1 MKGVRGLYMKL
12 LLVFLITGVL
22 VGCKGKKSLV
32 LGEVNTAL
40 TTKKIIQSHYS
51 NAPDFRTLSGR
62 VRIDYFDGDKKQG
75 VTVNLRMKKD
85 EAIWVSAPLGIF
97 KAYITP
103 NRVSFYNKLEG
114 EYFDGDFE
122 FLSDLLGTQMDF
134 EKMENL
140 LLGNTVLDLRKERY
154 VSSVSDNSY
163 RLQPRSQQALYNVFF
178 TLEPRFFR
186 AKRQELTQPQKN
198 RILTMDYAY
207 QDIDGNPTPSVV
219 LIEAANRSER
229 TSIQLD
235 FKNIE
240 FNKALN
246 FPYKIPKGFK
256 SVVSR

>member
-1 MKGVRGLYMKL
+1 MKVVERFQNRL
-12 LLVFLITGVL
+12 LLVLVIATVF
-22 VGCKGKKSLV
+22 VGCKAKKTLM
-32 LGEVNTAL
+32 LGEANTAL

-62 VRIDYFDGDKKQG
+62 VRIDYFDGDQKQG

-134 EKMENL
+134 KKMENL
-140 LLGNTVLDLRKERY
+140 ILGNTVLDLRKERY

-163 RLQPRSQQALYNVFF
+163 WLQPRSQQEPFDVFF

-186 AKRQELTQPQKN
+186 AKLQQLTQPEKN
-198 RILTMDYAY
+198 RILTMQYAY
-207 QDIDGNPTPSVV
+207 QDVDGKATPSLVF
-219 LIEAANRSER
+219 IEAANSDER

-240 FNKALN
+240 FNKTLN

-256 SVVSR
+256 SVVAR